1 VAQKSS
7 PKPMSRRERSN
18 FLKAAIQQAEDF
30 VDGTLSR
37 ERKEATEFY
46 RGDPFGDEEEGRSQ
60 IVMTEVRDVVQAML
74 PSLLRIFLSS
84 EHPVEYAPRR
94 ADAVA
99 QAEQATDYISYIF
112 QVDNNGA
119 KILYDAFKDA
129 LVRKTGI
136 FKWWVDERKRV
147 TEEEFTGISDEQ
159 VALII
164 SDKDVEKLSLEPVE
178 NEEVQPVEGP
188 DGELVLPEPT
198 YNLRIRRTETDKR
211 FMVAAVPPEEFL
223 ISPNARDEETAD
235 FISHRQ
241 KRLVSDLVAEGYDL
255 KEILE
260 NASPEPILETNQ
272 EATARNPALQTRE
285 NAAADIKGLDPSM
298 MRVPYYESF
307 VRMDADGDG
316 IAELR
321 RICSIGDN
329 GYILSDEVVSEA
341 NFALI
346 CPDPEPHTAIG
357 YSIADQTKDLQRIKS
372 AVMRNTLDSLA
383 NSIHPRTAVVEG
395 QANMDDVMNT
405 EVGGIIRMRAPGMVQ
420 PLAQPFIGREAMPI
434 LSYLDDIRAQRTGI
448 TRASQGLDPDVLQ
461 STTKAAVTATVS
473 AAQERIEMV
482 ARLFA
487 ETGIR
492 RLFRGLLK
500 MVVQNQD
507 KARVVRLRNQWVEV
521 DPRGWDADMDVV
533 VNVGLGQGDRAERVM
548 FLTQIA
554 AKQEE
559 ALKMLGPDNPLVDMV
574 LYRNTLGKILELNG
588 EKDTTRYF
596 KPITPDDVKAFQ
608 QQLSEN
614 QKPDPAEILAQVERD
629 KVMADIKIAQDKVQL
644 EKIKAVLADDRERDR
659 IETDMRLRAA
669 EIVAKYGAQINMEE
683 MKANIER
690 QRTFIDAAISIAQA
704 DALANQTAPAP
715 QPTEVPQ

>member
-1 VAQKSS
+1 MAQKSS